1 MLRPS
6 PSFGSAIALPVA
18 AALTLLGCHRPVQP
32 LDSPEAAWRPQ
43 QRVEDPS
50 LESWLDDSGNR
61 RARSLATEQPSLG
74 PTIDAPTARRLVLE
88 RHPDIRAALAEL
100 ERAQAHAR
108 AAGAWPNPELEG
120 RVLFDEQ
127 RPGELEAG
135 LAFTLPIS
143 GRLAAARRA
152 AGLERDMARIAL
164 DAARH
169 EALLELDRLLTE
181 LAHHRLE
188 VALTHEIATGSQQL
202 ASLVQ
207 QRQAAALADPLDVTI
222 VLAEAAR
229 DQGAH
234 ARAQARL
241 LAVEARL
248 QALLGLEPGQH
259 HLAPPAIEAAQLG
272 EGRSA
277 LLEAARQRASWRL
290 AQLELERAEWAA
302 REASRA
308 RIPEPSLGPAVAGE
322 PDQLSLGLRLGLP
335 IPILAPGGAA
345 YRAAVA
351 ERDAAH
357 QRLIAE
363 GHETVRE
370 IDALLAEIEGLERAL
385 EAVQVA
391 SLGSARQAARR
402 AEERYQAGQLDVLH
416 LQSARRAWADIESET
431 LDLLLE
437 LRHTQLELERAIGR
451 PLALTPRATETP

>member
-385 EAVQVA
+385 EAVQGA
-391 SLGSARQAARR
+391 SLGSARQAARL